1 MIYRTECLEI
11 KHICDKYG
19 YGNIMEWASA
29 LWRLEAE
36 KRIPEGWLFC
46 SNCPVFI
53 KDEFKDPAQQALYDK
68 LVRDAL
74 GQKED

>member
-19 YGNIMEWASA
+19 YGNVMEWASA

-36 KRIPEGWLFC
+36 KKGYPKGGCFVPTAPFLSRMNLRTQHSKHCMISWFVTL
-46 SNCPVFI
+46 
-53 KDEFKDPAQQALYDK
+53 
-68 LVRDAL
+68 
-74 GQKED
+74 